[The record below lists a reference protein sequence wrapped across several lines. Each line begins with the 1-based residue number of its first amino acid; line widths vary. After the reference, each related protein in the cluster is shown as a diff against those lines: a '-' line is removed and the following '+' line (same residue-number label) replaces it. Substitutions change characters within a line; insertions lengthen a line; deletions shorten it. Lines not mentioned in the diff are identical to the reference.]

1 VSEHINNMKIMTDTD
16 DRQEAVVAS
25 GDAMSFCRG
34 EGMKISIIIPVL
46 HEEQTIA
53 PTLETL
59 SRLTPDEI
67 IVVDGGSTDRT
78 REIVQRTLAK
88 CIVAPRGRA
97 RQMNAGAHA
106 AMGDVLLFLHADTR
120 LPPSALTD
128 VRTALGDLR
137 FVGGRF
143 DVKLD
148 REEWMFRLIGT
159 LMNVRSRLTKIA
171 TGDQAIFV
179 RRGVFD
185 EIGGFPDLPLMEDV
199 AFSRLL
205 KKRGRIACLRRK
217 VVTSA
222 RRWEKAGVWQTI
234 FKMWTLRFLYF
245 TGVSPLHF
253 KRFYDD
259 AR

>member
-1 VSEHINNMKIMTDTD
+1 V
-16 DRQEAVVAS
+16 
-25 GDAMSFCRG
+25 
-34 EGMKISIIIPVL
+34 KISIIIPDL

-53 PTLETL
+53 PTLETR
-59 SRLTPDEI
+59 SQLTPDEI

-78 REIVQRTLAK
+78 REIVQRTPAK

-97 RQMNAGAHA
+97 QQMNAGAQA
-106 AMGDVLLFLHADTR
+106 ATGDVLLFLHADTR
-120 LPPSALTD
+120 LPASALTE

-137 FVGGRF
+137 CVGGRF
-143 DVKLD
+143 DVKFD
-148 REEWMFRLIGT
+148 REAWMFRLIGT
-159 LMNVRSRLTKIA
+159 LMNVRSRVTKIA

-205 KKRGRIACLRRK
+205 KKRGRIACLRRH

-222 RRWEKAGVWQTI
+222 RRWEKAGVWRTI
-234 FKMWTLRFLYF
+234 LKMWTLRLLFF

-253 KRFYDD
+253 RRFYDD